1 MHAGAPQA
9 VVELEKLLGILESL
23 AQSLVR
29 MSPLLQVLH
38 SLSVAER
45 LTAIDGQI
53 SDIALRYSL
62 AIPVVGEIAIAI
74 QSDIRQ
80 LSSLVGQ
87 IATNDI
93 QAMQAPAMRID
104 TLFAISQYK
113 SQILGVLAEPIRE
126 PFGLLLAATNDLIF
140 STTSRRLVEVRGISI
155 SPDGVDILWNEA
167 LAGRSLYGDCYK
179 GFLRGESV
187 DVQLIDGID
196 SHDLATALG
205 RCVARLAKIDHPN
218 LLKPLRVCLNSDR
231 PFVITHPARRT
242 ALELLRDQPQLSLPQ
257 RISIIAQTAVALRQ
271 LHDFRLPAIH
281 GGLCAE
287 CILLDDDGNVKL
299 AYAGFA
305 MLKLA
310 RVCYGQRRIST
321 MRWIAP
327 ELFLRGNAPNVS
339 TDIFAFGMTALH
351 ILAGVEPFSELAE
364 QDAVIMSWVR
374 DGLRPS
380 RPQGIPDGIWY
391 MIEGCLSA
399 VPSMRPS
406 LERIVACLEDKDNLV
421 VRDTDAAFMPPIK
434 MDPSSSLP
442 AIESALINAVQS
454 RARANDLSDILG
466 SSFESSESSLA
477 SRLLAEHAS
486 TDFDFVQPE
495 LQDYRAMAFGSRQ
508 SLQSGTLEPLA
519 GQGSASEQRLPS
531 VENPSEQPSAPSKQD
546 AGATSSNLSNSP
558 QQTPPSP
565 SLERQAAQVR
575 TVVAMFSR
583 WANDANVSPTH
594 YSASIGKHF
603 VFNGGDLVELNLS
616 RQSLS
621 GFLSTSVSSLVSLEK
636 LILSKNSLRGNLTGS
651 IGLLSRLRVL
661 DISCNEI
668 TSLPETLRNLSKLE
682 ELIVDHNRL
691 RSLPAGIGNLQ
702 ALTFLDAGCNEL
714 DTLPGS
720 IGQLSFLKTL
730 LLDRNRL
737 IALPRK
743 LSCSILLRKLNV
755 ADNPIKEI
763 PSTFTMLKRL
773 EYLNVS
779 NTNVSYISSK
789 IRKLPGINLLFKNT
803 PFQRRFESSDFEDSD
818 DGDDDDDD
826 HNRR

>member
-1 MHAGAPQA
+1 MHAGGRLASSQPAPVAARPGQPQLPPAASAGQPQPGPGIPSLVVARLRNVALLAPDVPANRDALAAVSRRAHAVVSSLSGMHAGAPQA

-434 MDPSSSLP
+434 MDP
-442 AIESALINAVQS
+442 
-454 RARANDLSDILG
+454 
-466 SSFESSESSLA
+466 
-477 SRLLAEHAS
+477 
-486 TDFDFVQPE
+486 
-495 LQDYRAMAFGSRQ
+495 
-508 SLQSGTLEPLA
+508 
-519 GQGSASEQRLPS
+519 
-531 VENPSEQPSAPSKQD
+531 
-546 AGATSSNLSNSP
+546 
-558 QQTPPSP
+558 
-565 SLERQAAQVR
+565 
-575 TVVAMFSR
+575 
-583 WANDANVSPTH
+583 
-594 YSASIGKHF
+594 
-603 VFNGGDLVELNLS
+603 
-616 RQSLS
+616 
-621 GFLSTSVSSLVSLEK
+621 
-636 LILSKNSLRGNLTGS
+636 
-651 IGLLSRLRVL
+651 
-661 DISCNEI
+661 
-668 TSLPETLRNLSKLE
+668 
-682 ELIVDHNRL
+682 
-691 RSLPAGIGNLQ
+691 
-702 ALTFLDAGCNEL
+702 
-714 DTLPGS
+714 
-720 IGQLSFLKTL
+720 
-730 LLDRNRL
+730 
-737 IALPRK
+737 
-743 LSCSILLRKLNV
+743 NV